1 MSTQRL
7 SLCPYTSG
15 FSMVWYS
22 INTQIP
28 VFCLC
33 PHTSGLTMD
42 LALYRRFYVHIETHL
57 FFMST
62 YIRILNGLKFYVHI
76 DTSLLLMFTY
86 IRFDNGLRL
95 LQEVLCP
102 HRNQSVL
109 YRYQS
114 FAQPFILPRKYILY
128 FFPPKF
134 YPRLYVPTLASV
146 TKLLP
151 NEQS

>member
-1 MSTQRL
+1 MLMSTYIRILDHCIRGFMSTQRL
-7 SLCPYTSG
+7 GC
-15 FSMVWYS
+15 
-22 INTQIP
+22 
-28 VFCLC
+28 CLC
-33 PHTSGLTMD
+33 PHTSGFSMVSS
-42 LALYRRFYVHIETHL
+42 LYLNFYVHIETNL

-114 FAQPFILPRKYILY
+114 FAQPCILPRKYNLVLFSTKILSQ
-128 FFPPKF
+128 
-134 YPRLYVPTLASV
+134 TLCTHFGICHQTA
-146 TKLLP
+146 T
-151 NEQS
+151 

>member
-15 FSMVWYS
+15 ISMVRYS
-22 INTQIP
+22 MYTQIP

-42 LALYRRFYVHIETHL
+42 LALYRRFYVHIETRL

-62 YIRILNGLKFYVHI
+62 YVRILNGLKFYVHI

-86 IRFDNGLRL
+86 IRFDNGLSL

-102 HRNQSVL
+102 HRS
-109 YRYQS
+109 QS
-114 FAQPFILPRKYILY
+114 FAQPCILPRNYNLVLFSTKILSQ
-128 FFPPKF
+128 
-134 YPRLYVPTLASV
+134 TLCTHFGICHQTA
-146 TKLLP
+146 T
-151 NEQS
+151 